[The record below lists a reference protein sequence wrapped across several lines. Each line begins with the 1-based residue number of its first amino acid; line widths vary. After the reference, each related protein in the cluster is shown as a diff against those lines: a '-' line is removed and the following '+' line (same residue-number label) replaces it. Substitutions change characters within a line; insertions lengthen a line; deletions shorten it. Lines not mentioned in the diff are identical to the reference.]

1 MPNLSDLPGLPGQAV
16 SKIQQYVERGAAEL
30 HYVRKIFESG
40 AFRLEP
46 PQNYAAMAVEIR
58 KWGEFGMLPSL
69 NARRHPDRA
78 ACIDDDGEFTFKEL
92 DEAAHAV
99 ANGLIEKGVK
109 GGDGVA
115 ILARN
120 SRWFLIAYFGA
131 ARVGARIILLNSEF
145 SGPQIKEVSERE
157 DAKLIIYDDE
167 YTKAVQKAEP
177 ELGKLR
183 ALGTNPD
190 SDESSG
196 SKDETLADLIERSSK
211 DPAPKASRHASII
224 ILTSGTTGTPKGANR
239 STPPTLAPVGGILSH
254 VPFKANEVTSLPAPM
269 FHALGFLHGTIAMF
283 LGSTLVLRRK
293 FKPPLVLEDIEKHK
307 VTAMVV
313 VPVML
318 SRILD
323 AIEKMD
329 KKPDLSTLKIVFVS
343 GSALGADLAE
353 RALEDLG
360 PVIYNMYGSTE
371 IAFAT
376 IAEPK
381 HLQHNSSTVG
391 PVVKGVKVKIYDDN
405 GKELPQGE
413 IGRIFVG
420 NAFPFEGYTGGGKK
434 QIIDGLLSS
443 GDVGYFGDDGLLY
456 ISGRDDEMI
465 VSGGENVFPAEVED
479 LLNGHPDVVEATAIG
494 VEDKEWGHRLRA
506 FVVKKGD
513 ADVDEDTL
521 KHYVRDHL
529 ARYKVPREVIFLD
542 ELPRNPTGKILKREL
557 REMDPEDSGSGGKGG
572 KSKSD
577 SKSKA
582 DGGGKAKD
590 GADKAKT
597 DEADKK
603 DDKDDKAK
611 ADGADKK
618 DDKAD
623 KESEKAE

>member
-1 MPNLSDLPGLPGQAV
+1 MPNLIDLPGQAV
-16 SKIQQYVERGAAEL
+16 SKVQQYLERGSAEL
-30 HYVRKIFESG
+30 HYVRKIIEAG

-46 PQNYAAMAVEIR
+46 PQNYAAMATDIY

-78 ACIDDDGEFTFKEL
+78 ACIDEDGEFTYKEL
-92 DEAAHAV
+92 DEAAHAL
-99 ANGLIEKGVK
+99 ANGLIEMGIK

-120 SRWFLIAYFGA
+120 HRWFLVANYGV

-157 DAKLIIYDDE
+157 GAKLIIYDDE
-167 YTKAVQKAEP
+167 YSKAVSKAEP
-177 ELGKLR
+177 QLGKLR

-190 SDESSG
+190 SDEPSG
-196 SKDETLADLIERSSK
+196 SEDETLADLIERSSK
-211 DPAPKASRHASII
+211 EPAPKATRHASII

-254 VPFKANEVTSLPAPM
+254 VPFKADEVTSLPAPM
-269 FHALGFLHGTIAMF
+269 FHALGYLHGTMAMF

-293 FKPPLVLEDIEKHK
+293 FKPPLVLEDIEKHQ

-323 AIEKMD
+323 ALEKMD
-329 KKPDLSTLKIVFVS
+329 KKPDLSSLKIVFVS
-343 GSALGADLAE
+343 GSQLGAELAS
-353 RALEDLG
+353 RTLKDLG

-376 IAEPK
+376 IAGPK
-381 HLQHNSSTVG
+381 DLERNAATVG
-391 PVVKGVKVKIYDDN
+391 PVVKGVKVRILDEN
-405 GKELPQGE
+405 GNELPQGE
-413 IGRIFVG
+413 VGRIFVG
-420 NAFPFEGYTGGGKK
+420 NAFPFEGYTGGGNK

-443 GDVGYFGDDGLLY
+443 GDVGYFDEHGLLY
-456 ISGRDDEMI
+456 VSGRDDEMI

-479 LLNGHPDVVEATAIG
+479 LISGHPEVVEATAIG

-506 FVVKKGD
+506 FVVKKED
-513 ADVDEDTL
+513 ASVDEDTI
-521 KHYVRDHL
+521 KHYVRDNL
-529 ARYKVPREVIFLD
+529 ARYKVPREVIFIK

-557 REMDPEDSGSGGKGG
+557 REMEVD
-572 KSKSD
+572 
-577 SKSKA
+577 
-582 DGGGKAKD
+582 
-590 GADKAKT
+590 
-597 DEADKK
+597 
-603 DDKDDKAK
+603 
-611 ADGADKK
+611 
-618 DDKAD
+618 
-623 KESEKAE
+623 

>member
-1 MPNLSDLPGLPGQAV
+1 MPNLIGLPGQAV
-16 SKIQQYVERGAAEL
+16 AKVQQYLERGSAEL

-46 PQNYAAMAVEIR
+46 PLNYAAMATDIY

-78 ACIDDDGEFTFKEL
+78 ACIDEEGEFSFKEL
-92 DEAAHAV
+92 DDAAHAV
-99 ANGLIEKGVK
+99 ANGLLEMGVK

-120 SRWFLIAYFGA
+120 TRWFLIANYGA

-157 DAKLIIYDDE
+157 GAKLIIYDDE
-167 YTKAVQKAEP
+167 YTKAVSKAEP
-177 ELGKLR
+177 ELGMLR

-190 SDESSG
+190 ADEPSG
-196 SKDETLADLIERSSK
+196 SKDETLADLIERSSSE
-211 DPAPKASRHASII
+211 PAPKATKHASII

-269 FHALGFLHGTIAMF
+269 FHALGYLHGTIAMF

-293 FKPPLVLEDIEKHK
+293 FKPPHVLEDIEKHK

-323 AIEKMD
+323 ALEKMD
-329 KKPDLSTLKIVFVS
+329 KKPDLSSLKIVFIS
-343 GSALGADLAE
+343 GSQLGAELAS
-353 RALEDLG
+353 RALKDLG

-376 IAEPK
+376 IAGPQDLEK
-381 HLQHNSSTVG
+381 NAATVG
-391 PVVKGVKVKIYDDN
+391 PVVKGVKVKILDDN
-405 GKELPQGE
+405 GKERPQGE
-413 IGRIFVG
+413 VGRIFVG
-420 NAFPFEGYTGGGKK
+420 NAFPFQGYTGGGHK
-434 QIIDGLLSS
+434 QIIDGLMSS
-443 GDVGYFGDDGLLY
+443 GDVGYFDEHGLLY
-456 ISGRDDEMI
+456 VSGRDDEMI

-479 LLNGHPDVVEATAIG
+479 LISGHPEVVEATAIG

-506 FVVKKGD
+506 FVVKKDGS
-513 ADVDEDTL
+513 DVDEDTI

-529 ARYKVPREVIFLD
+529 ARYKVPREVVFLE

-557 REMDPEDSGSGGKGG
+557 REMEV
-572 KSKSD
+572 
-577 SKSKA
+577 
-582 DGGGKAKD
+582 
-590 GADKAKT
+590 
-597 DEADKK
+597 E
-603 DDKDDKAK
+603 
-611 ADGADKK
+611 
-618 DDKAD
+618 
-623 KESEKAE
+623 